1 MYFSRLYGRRR
12 LGIVDPMDG
21 VQLIDS
27 RLLDRLVTEAADRP
41 RRRINHNFHASLSEN
56 PNRMLNAMLRD
67 TYVRPHRHLDP
78 PKCESFVVLRG
89 RLAILVFSDDGRID
103 GCHVLGTGPGE
114 LYGIDLAPGIFHSIV
129 VLSGAAVI
137 FEVKPGPYE
146 AATDK
151 DFAEWA
157 PSEGS
162 PDALSY
168 VEWMRAAVA
177 RTPGGHWQE

>member
-1 MYFSRLYGRRR
+1 
-12 LGIVDPMDG
+12 MDG

-27 RLLDRLVTEAADRP
+27 TLLDRLVAEAADRP
-41 RRRINHNFHASLSEN
+41 RRRINHNFHASLAEN

-78 PKCESFVVLRG
+78 PKCESFVILRG
-89 RLAILVFSDDGRID
+89 RLAVLVFADDGRIKK
-103 GCHVLGTGPGE
+103 GHVLSTGSDE
-114 LYGIDLAPGIFHSIV
+114 LHGIDLAPGIFHSIV
-129 VLSGAAVI
+129 VLSDAAVI

-151 DFAEWA
+151 EFAEWA
-157 PSEGS
+157 PAEES
-162 PDALSY
+162 PDAPAY

-177 RTPGGHWQE
+177 QTPGGHWHE